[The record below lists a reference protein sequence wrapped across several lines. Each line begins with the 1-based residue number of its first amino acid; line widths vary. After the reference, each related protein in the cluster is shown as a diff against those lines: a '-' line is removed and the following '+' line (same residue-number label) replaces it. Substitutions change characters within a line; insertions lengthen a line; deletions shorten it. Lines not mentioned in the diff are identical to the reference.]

1 MIYLKKKN
9 NMKKILLLSFLM
21 MYHYSTAQVVELQS
35 MSDLTQQKL
44 FSAGNVFIKDKTKK
58 KIPSEIKGHPYLEK
72 EFKKGHLLFENNKK
86 YSALIRFD
94 ISEQKFE
101 IKKDLNS
108 PVTSIGIDK
117 SVNVKIGEKIFKS
130 HSFTLHNK
138 SQKTIAI
145 LQEIKKTENYSL
157 YIYPNKLIKIPEE
170 KVSTAPGNVKEKVA
184 QWKDDNKFIIIKNN
198 VGYIIP
204 KSHKKMSDLK
214 LLKSDD
220 YKKFRKKNK
229 LNLKKRESLIKFVD
243 YLNS

>member
-1 MIYLKKKN
+1 MIYLKKN

-21 MYHYSTAQVVELQS
+21 IYHYSTAQVVELQS

-108 PVTSIGIDK
+108 PITSIGIDK

-138 SQKTIAI
+138 PQNTIAI

-204 KSHKKMSDLK
+204 KSHKKMGDLK
-214 LLKSDD
+214 LLKNDD

>member
-1 MIYLKKKN
+1 MIYLKKK

-21 MYHYSTAQVVELQS
+21 IYHYSTAQVVELQS

-108 PVTSIGIDK
+108 PITSIGIDK

-138 SQKTIAI
+138 PQNTIAI

>member
-1 MIYLKKKN
+1 
-9 NMKKILLLSFLM
+9 MKKILLLSFLM
-21 MYHYSTAQVVELQS
+21 IYHYSTAQVVEIQS

-44 FSAGNVFIKDKTKK
+44 FSAGNVFIKDKTRK

-138 SQKTIAI
+138 SQNTIAI
-145 LQEIKKTENYSL
+145 LQEIKKNENYSL

-229 LNLKKRESLIKFVD
+229 FNLKKRESLIKFVD

>member
-1 MIYLKKKN
+1 MIYFKKN
-9 NMKKILLLSFLM
+9 QMKKILLLSFLII
-21 MYHYSTAQVVELQS
+21 YNYSTAQVVELQS

-58 KIPSEIKGHPYLEK
+58 KLPSQIKGHPYLDK

-94 ISEQKFE
+94 VSEQKFE
-101 IKKDLNS
+101 IKKDKNS
-108 PVTSIGIDK
+108 PVTSVGIDK

-138 SQKTIAI
+138 SQNTIAI
-145 LQEIKKTENYSL
+145 LEEIKKTKNYSL
-157 YIYPNKLIKIPEE
+157 YIYPKKLIKIPEE

-184 QWKDDNKFIIIKNN
+184 QWKDDNRFIIIKNN

-229 LNLKKRESLIKFVD
+229 LNLKKRESLIKFID

>member
-1 MIYLKKKN
+1 MIYLKKN

-21 MYHYSTAQVVELQS
+21 IYHCSTAQVVELQS

-138 SQKTIAI
+138 SQNTIAI
-145 LQEIKKTENYSL
+145 LQEIKKTENYRL

>member
-1 MIYLKKKN
+1 MI
-9 NMKKILLLSFLM
+9 
-21 MYHYSTAQVVELQS
+21 YHYSTAQVVELQS

-58 KIPSEIKGHPYLEK
+58 KIPSEIKGHHYLEK

-138 SQKTIAI
+138 SQNTIAI
-145 LQEIKKTENYSL
+145 LQVIKKTENYSL

>member
-1 MIYLKKKN
+1 MIYLKKK

-21 MYHYSTAQVVELQS
+21 IYHYSTAQVVELQS

-138 SQKTIAI
+138 SQNTIAI

-229 LNLKKRESLIKFVD
+229 FNLKKRESLIKFVD

>member
-1 MIYLKKKN
+1 
-9 NMKKILLLSFLM
+9 MKKILLLSFLM

-44 FSAGNVFIKDKTKK
+44 FSAGNLFIKDKTKK

-72 EFKKGHLLFENNKK
+72 ELKKGHLLFENNKK

-94 ISEQKFE
+94 MSEQKFE
-101 IKKDLNS
+101 IKKNLNS

-138 SQKTIAI
+138 SQNTIAI

-170 KVSTAPGNVKEKVA
+170 KITAFLYYCS
-184 QWKDDNKFIIIKNN
+184 KFNIEEMYEQ
-198 VGYIIP
+198 G
-204 KSHKKMSDLK
+204 
-214 LLKSDD
+214 
-220 YKKFRKKNK
+220 NK
-229 LNLKKRESLIKFVD
+229 LNLVKLLEDKSSLFLIQLKEK
-243 YLNS
+243 

>member
-1 MIYLKKKN
+1 
-9 NMKKILLLSFLM
+9 MKKILLLSFLM
-21 MYHYSTAQVVELQS
+21 MYNYSTAQVVELQS

-138 SQKTIAI
+138 SQNTIAI

>member
-1 MIYLKKKN
+1 M
-9 NMKKILLLSFLM
+9 
-21 MYHYSTAQVVELQS
+21 
-35 MSDLTQQKL
+35 
-44 FSAGNVFIKDKTKK
+44 
-58 KIPSEIKGHPYLEK
+58 
-72 EFKKGHLLFENNKK
+72 FENNKK
-86 YSALIRFD
+86 YSALIRFY

-138 SQKTIAI
+138 SQNTIAI

-229 LNLKKRESLIKFVD
+229 FNLKKRESLIIFVD

>member
-1 MIYLKKKN
+1 MIYFKKN

-21 MYHYSTAQVVELQS
+21 IYHYSTAQVVELQS

-108 PVTSIGIDK
+108 PISSIGIDK

-130 HSFTLHNK
+130 HTFTLHNK
-138 SQKTIAI
+138 SQNTIAI
-145 LQEIKKTENYSL
+145 LEEIKKTGNYSL
-157 YIYPNKLIKIPEE
+157 YMYPNKLIKIPEE
-170 KVSTAPGNVKEKVA
+170 KVSTAPGNVKEKAA

-229 LNLKKRESLIKFVD
+229 LNLKKRESLIKFID

>member
-138 SQKTIAI
+138 SQNTIAI

-157 YIYPNKLIKIPEE
+157 YIYHNKLIKIPEE

>member
-1 MIYLKKKN
+1 
-9 NMKKILLLSFLM
+9 MKKILLLSFLM
-21 MYHYSTAQVVELQS
+21 IYHYSTAQVVELQS

-108 PVTSIGIDK
+108 PITSIGIDK

-138 SQKTIAI
+138 PQNTITI

>member
-1 MIYLKKKN
+1 
-9 NMKKILLLSFLM
+9 MKKILLLSFLM
-21 MYHYSTAQVVELQS
+21 IYHYSTAQVVELQS

-108 PVTSIGIDK
+108 PISSIGIDK

-130 HSFTLHNK
+130 HTFTLHNN
-138 SQKTIAI
+138 SQNTIAI
-145 LQEIKKTENYSL
+145 LEEIKKTGNYSL
-157 YIYPNKLIKIPEE
+157 YMYPNKLIKIPEE
-170 KVSTAPGNVKEKVA
+170 KVSTAPGNVKEKAA

>member
-1 MIYLKKKN
+1 MLK
-9 NMKKILLLSFLM
+9 
-21 MYHYSTAQVVELQS
+21 
-35 MSDLTQQKL
+35 
-44 FSAGNVFIKDKTKK
+44 
-58 KIPSEIKGHPYLEK
+58 LEK
-72 EFKKGHLLFENNKK
+72 RYLNLTHLLYIIN
-86 YSALIRFD
+86 L
-94 ISEQKFE
+94 
-101 IKKDLNS
+101 
-108 PVTSIGIDK
+108 
-117 SVNVKIGEKIFKS
+117 
-130 HSFTLHNK
+130 
-138 SQKTIAI
+138 KTQ
-145 LQEIKKTENYSL
+145 LLFYKRLKKTENYSL

>member
-1 MIYLKKKN
+1 MIYLKKK

-21 MYHYSTAQVVELQS
+21 IYHYSTAQVVELQS

-44 FSAGNVFIKDKTKK
+44 FSASNVFIKDKTKK
-58 KIPSEIKGHPYLEK
+58 KIPSVIKGHPYLEK

-138 SQKTIAI
+138 SQNTIAI

-220 YKKFRKKNK
+220 FKKFRKKNK

>member
-1 MIYLKKKN
+1 M
-9 NMKKILLLSFLM
+9 
-21 MYHYSTAQVVELQS
+21 
-35 MSDLTQQKL
+35 
-44 FSAGNVFIKDKTKK
+44 
-58 KIPSEIKGHPYLEK
+58 
-72 EFKKGHLLFENNKK
+72 
-86 YSALIRFD
+86 
-94 ISEQKFE
+94 
-101 IKKDLNS
+101 
-108 PVTSIGIDK
+108 
-117 SVNVKIGEKIFKS
+117 
-130 HSFTLHNK
+130 
-138 SQKTIAI
+138 
-145 LQEIKKTENYSL
+145 

-229 LNLKKRESLIKFVD
+229 FNLKKRESLIIFVD

>member
-1 MIYLKKKN
+1 
-9 NMKKILLLSFLM
+9 MKKILLLSFLM
-21 MYHYSTAQVVELQS
+21 IYHYSTAQVVELQS

-72 EFKKGHLLFENNKK
+72 EFEKGHLLFENNKK

-138 SQKTIAI
+138 SQNTIAI

-229 LNLKKRESLIKFVD
+229 FNLKKRESLIKFVD